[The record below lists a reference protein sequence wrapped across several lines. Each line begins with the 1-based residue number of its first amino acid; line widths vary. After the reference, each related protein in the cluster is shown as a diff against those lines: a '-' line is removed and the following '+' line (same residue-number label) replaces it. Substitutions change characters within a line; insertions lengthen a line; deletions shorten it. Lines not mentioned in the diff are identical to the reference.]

1 MMISPEHIS
10 IIIAAAGFAASVYFS
25 TKSLKSS
32 IATQER
38 KREADRAKH
47 EEDAVNR
54 AEKDATRHTQIM
66 ERLNLL
72 MANTDENKREI
83 SDLKSEV
90 KRLNDT
96 QISNVQRVE
105 AAFSRIEKVESRL
118 EMLHKEHRENMGRCR
133 FDE

>member
-1 MMISPEHIS
+1 MISPEHIS

-25 TKSLKSS
+25 TKSLKNS
-32 IATQER
+32 IAAQER
-38 KREADRAKH
+38 KREVDRAKH

-66 ERLNLL
+66 ERLNSL

-96 QISNVQRVE
+96 QITNVQRVE
-105 AAFSRIEKVESRL
+105 TAFNRIEKMESRL
-118 EMLHKEHRENMGRCR
+118 ELLHREHRERTGSCIYPK
-133 FDE
+133 E

>member
-1 MMISPEHIS
+1 MVAPEYIS
-10 IIIAAAGFAASVYFS
+10 IMIAAAGFIASVYFS
-25 TKSLKSS
+25 TKSLNQS
-32 IATQER
+32 IATQEQ
-38 KREADRAKH
+38 KREVERAKH

-54 AEKDATRHTQIM
+54 AEKDAVRHTQIM
-66 ERLNLL
+66 ERLNSL

>member
-25 TKSLKSS
+25 TKSLKNS

-38 KREADRAKH
+38 KRAADRAKH

-54 AEKDATRHTQIM
+54 AEKDAIRHTQIM
-66 ERLNLL
+66 ERLNSL
-72 MANTDENKREI
+72 MTNTDENKREI

-105 AAFSRIEKVESRL
+105 TAFSRIEKVESRL